1 MELRVNQRV
10 STHPSDSARLPAP
23 LRSVRSARARTAV
36 RVSAEA
42 DGCSALLSERLN
54 PDFHPV
60 CKRHC
65 QSDVRPALPTRGGAA
80 LLALRCRP
88 RWYAETPPRRRGP
101 RPVLNAACWDSRLG
115 CWDSRLGHHP
125 LSRLPCKVRHD
136 GRRRVRCASLR
147 RVPVRPSAV
156 VPSSAARPHF
166 RSPHFCPKHYRVL
179 TRALPVT
186 FLLRA
191 SASME

>member
-1 MELRVNQRV
+1 MQGALLLCRPPAGGRRRNRVQRLCGSAHVSEPHRPSAICATLLRKARDLSRARHPRAAPRLIASRRVASHRIAFAIQVELRVNQRV

-42 DGCSALLSERLN
+42 DGCCAMLSERLN

-65 QSDVRPALPTRGGAA
+65 QSDVRPALPIRGCAA

-88 RWYAETPPRRRGP
+88 RWYAETPPVG
-101 RPVLNAACWDSRLG
+101 V
-115 CWDSRLGHHP
+115 GH
-125 LSRLPCKVRHD
+125 
-136 GRRRVRCASLR
+136 GRCSTQPAGI
-147 RVPVRPSAV
+147 PA
-156 VPSSAARPHF
+156 
-166 RSPHFCPKHYRVL
+166 
-179 TRALPVT
+179 
-186 FLLRA
+186 
-191 SASME
+191 